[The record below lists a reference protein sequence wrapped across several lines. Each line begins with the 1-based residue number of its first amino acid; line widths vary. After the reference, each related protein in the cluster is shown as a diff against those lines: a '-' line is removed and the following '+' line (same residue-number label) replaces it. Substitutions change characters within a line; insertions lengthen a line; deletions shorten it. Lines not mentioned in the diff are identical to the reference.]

1 MAHKFELTQEELKAY
16 VDLGTKLNGEFF
28 NAG

>member
-1 MAHKFELTQEELKAY
+1 MAHKNELTQEELKAY
-16 VDLGTKLNGEFF
+16 INLGTKLNGEFF